1 MSSGCCGTNTKKQ
14 KLNHHHQ
21 VSLDVNG
28 GSGSASTAPLDGPVE
43 KITSPEMGYFCFDTL
58 YSYLNSLE
66 PPKNPDFTNDPFPLF
81 VTWEIGKDKK
91 LRGCIG
97 TFNSIALH
105 SGLREYAITSA
116 MKDSRFRPISNDEIN
131 RLHVTVSIL
140 LHFEEGK
147 DFNDWEIG
155 VHGIRI
161 EFHNERGM
169 RRTATYLPEV
179 PEEQGWDKIQT
190 IDSLLRKGGYR
201 GPVTAETRRSLK
213 LTRYQSETV
222 SVSYQD
228 YMSHLQT
235 VRC

>member
-1 MSSGCCGTNTKKQ
+1 MSSSSCGTNTKKQ
-14 KLNHHHQ
+14 KLHHHHQ
-21 VSLDVNG
+21 ASLDVNG
-28 GSGSASTAPLDGPVE
+28 GSGSASTALLDGAVQ
-43 KITSPEMGYFCFDTL
+43 KITTQQW
-58 YSYLNSLE
+58 
-66 PPKNPDFTNDPFPLF
+66 KPDFTNDPFPLF
-81 VTWEIGKDKK
+81 VTWETGVDKK

-116 MKDSRFRPISNDEIN
+116 LRDSRFKPISNDELN
-131 RLHVTVSIL
+131 RLHVTISIL

-147 DFNDWEIG
+147 DYNDWEIG

-161 EFHNERGM
+161 EFQNERGI

-179 PEEQGWDKIQT
+179 AEEQGWDKIQT

-201 GPVTAETRRSLK
+201 GHVTPETRRSLK

-222 SVSYQD
+222 SVSFQD
-228 YMSHLQT
+228 YMNHMQT